1 MESFDGLKGMRKLRN
16 QLLFGALCGVLAVFS
31 PVMSAAETTLIFDPP
46 KTEIH
51 WTLDTLLHT
60 VHGTFQLR
68 SGTVRF
74 DPATGQASGVL
85 IVDAR
90 SGQSGGSSRDARM
103 HSSILESAKFA
114 DIVFRPDHVDG
125 QIPAQGKAT
134 IRVHGQFELHGRAQE
149 MMLPMEVDVQP
160 QQIEVTSHFP
170 VPYISWGLK
179 NPSTFI
185 LRVNDKVD
193 IELVATGR
201 LAAKGGQ

>member
-1 MESFDGLKGMRKLRN
+1 MQKLNVR
-16 QLLFGALCGVLAVFS
+16 FIFSALCGVLPLFS
-31 PVMSAAETTLIFDPP
+31 SVMSAAETTLIFDPP

-68 SGTVRF
+68 SGTVSF
-74 DPATGQASGVL
+74 DPATGKASGALV
-85 IVDAR
+85 VDAR
-90 SGQSGGSSRDARM
+90 SGQSGGESRDSRM

-114 DIVFRPDHVDG
+114 DIVFRPDHVEG
-125 QIPAQGKAT
+125 QVPQQGKAA
-134 IRVHGQFELHGRAQE
+134 IRVHGQFELHGQSHEMTLPIDLDVEAQR
-149 MMLPMEVDVQP
+149 
-160 QQIEVTSHFP
+160 IGAKSRFP

-185 LRVNDKVD
+185 LKVDNKVD

-201 LAAKGGQ
+201 ITAKGGQ

>member
-1 MESFDGLKGMRKLRN
+1 MQTLKQRV
-16 QLLFGALCGVLAVFS
+16 LFGALCGVLPLFTSTV
-31 PVMSAAETTLIFDPP
+31 SAAETTLVFDPP

-74 DPATGQASGVL
+74 DPATGKASGAL

-114 DIVFRPDHVDG
+114 DIVFRPDRVEG
-125 QIPAQGKAT
+125 QVPTQGKGS
-134 IRVHGQFELHGRAQE
+134 IRVHGQFELHGQSHE
-149 MMLPMEVDVQP
+149 MTLPVELIVDSR
-160 QQIEVTSHFP
+160 QIAAKSHFP

-185 LRVNDKVD
+185 LKVDNKVD
-193 IELVATGR
+193 IDIATTGR
-201 LAAKGGQ
+201 IANEGGQ

>member
-1 MESFDGLKGMRKLRN
+1 MQTLKNRFF
-16 QLLFGALCGVLAVFS
+16 FGALCGVLTLFS

-74 DPATGQASGVL
+74 DPATGQASGAL

-114 DIVFRPDHVDG
+114 DIAFRPDHVEG
-125 QIPAQGKAT
+125 QIPAQGKVT
-134 IRVHGQFELHGRAQE
+134 IRVHGQFELHGHAHE
-149 MMLPMEVDVQP
+149 ITLPIELNVEA
-160 QQIEVTSHFP
+160 QQIEAKSHFP

-185 LRVNDKVD
+185 LRVDDKVD
-193 IELVATGR
+193 IEMVATGR
-201 LAAKGGQ
+201 IAAKGGQ